1 MYISCTHR
9 FILFTQISLPTDDTK
24 GRASIARP
32 FTSEDNSKARQL
44 WTPAIE
50 SCDVAIEINLAP
62 STSKEDLKL
71 SLSSVNVGYKGFRI
85 RPENEHGQPR
95 RKLSGSCN
103 IDVVC
108 PEGNG
113 WEAEISSV
121 AVYSTGGGTFC
132 TGAMINNANEDGT
145 PFFLTAAHCGITS
158 SNAPSLV
165 TYWNFQ
171 SSQCIDGQID
181 QSILLVQVVF
191 ISMKISQGILYAHL
205 FTLRPTPPTHKV
217 VEKSHIWVSFSP
229 SVILKSENCLCS
241 PPLLSPP

>member
-1 MYISCTHR
+1 M
-9 FILFTQISLPTDDTK
+9 
-24 GRASIARP
+24 
-32 FTSEDNSKARQL
+32 
-44 WTPAIE
+44 TPVIE

-121 AVYSTGGGTFC
+121 AVYSIEGVLTC
-132 TGAMINNANEDGT
+132 TGAMINNDNEDGT
-145 PFFLTAAHCGITS
+145 PFFLTTAHCGITS
-158 SNAPSLV
+158 SNAPSIV

-181 QSILLVQVVF
+181 QSTFSASCFHLYEDITRYPLCSFVHTSTNSPHPRSGGEESHMGILL
-191 ISMKISQGILYAHL
+191 
-205 FTLRPTPPTHKV
+205 
-217 VEKSHIWVSFSP
+217 SFRYP
-229 SVILKSENCLCS
+229 EE
-241 PPLLSPP
+241 